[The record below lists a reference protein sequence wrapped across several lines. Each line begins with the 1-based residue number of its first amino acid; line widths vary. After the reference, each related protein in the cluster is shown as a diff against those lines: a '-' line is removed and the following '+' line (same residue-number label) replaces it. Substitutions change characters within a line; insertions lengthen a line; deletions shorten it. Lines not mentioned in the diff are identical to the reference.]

1 MKNKKLKIKQEKG
14 ITLIALVVTIV
25 VLLILAGVSI
35 SLVLN
40 NNGVISKAKDAKN
53 QYAEAQTN
61 DERQLNEVSDWIDTK
76 VGDTTGGGS
85 VTKIDG
91 VPIPAGFVYVGG
103 TKASGLVI
111 SDAAADKEKYKGQT
125 TVGTDLQGNQFV
137 WIPVENIADYKR
149 SAYGDN
155 VDTGTIDSSTN
166 STQIKPRRSS
176 SEYHTEAMPSDEK
189 TSIETNKGYYI
200 GRYEAG
206 DKESTDANKFRISGA
221 STSNTIT
228 IKAKQ
233 APYNYIKYTD
243 AKALAE
249 GFKTQQNYSSS
260 VTTKLVSSYA
270 WDTAIAFIQ
279 KTNSDYGNS
288 SEEGNYRDTTFTYTD
303 IKGTDQIKEKEENGQ
318 GRLIPTGQ
326 TTAVNNIYDM
336 GGNVWEWTTEP
347 FSNTNYPYTR
357 RGGGCD
363 DGFAYCPAGYRN
375 GFSDRVFSDNGFRLT
390 LFL

>member
-1 MKNKKLKIKQEKG
+1 MKNKLEKG

-40 NNGVISKAKDAKN
+40 NNGVISKAKDARD

-61 DERQLNEVSDWIDTK
+61 DEKQLNEVSDWIDTK

-85 VTKIDG
+85 TGGSESKVDG

-111 SDAAADKEKYKGQT
+111 SDATADKEKYKGQE
-125 TVGTDLQGNQFV
+125 TVGTDLVGNQFV
-137 WIPVENIADYKR
+137 WIPVDNIADYKR
-149 SAYGDN
+149 IAYLAQ
-155 VDTGTIDSSTN
+155 VATGTIDTTTN
-166 STQIKPRRSS
+166 SEQIKAGSS
-176 SEYHTEAMPSDEK
+176 SGFYYTEALPEDEK
-189 TSIETNKGYYI
+189 TSVEKNKGYYI

-206 DKESTDANKFRISGA
+206 DEESTKSKTLRTSSS
-221 STSNTIT
+221 STNNTIT
-228 IKAKQ
+228 VKAGQ

-243 AKALAE
+243 AKSLAE
-249 GFKTQQNYSSS
+249 GFSGKQGYTS
-260 VTTKLVSSYA
+260 VKSKLVSSYA

-279 KTNSDYGNS
+279 KTNSDYGNNS
-288 SEEGNYRDTTFTYTD
+288 GEGNYSDTTFSYTD
-303 IKGTDQIKEKEENGQ
+303 ITGASQTKAKNSNI
-318 GRLIPTGQ
+318 LIPTGQ

-336 GGNVWEWTTEP
+336 GGNVNEWTTESSSVTSVP
-347 FSNTNYPYTR
+347 CTH
-357 RGGGCD
+357 RGGSYNSIFT
-363 DGFAYCPAGYRN
+363 DGAGQRLN
-375 GFSDRVFSDNGFRLT
+375 IPDIAIAANGFRCT

>member
-1 MKNKKLKIKQEKG
+1 MNKKLKIKQEKG

-149 SAYGDN
+149 TAYSFQ

-166 STQIKPRRSS
+166 STKINYSS
-176 SEYHTEAMPSDEK
+176 SVSNYYTEAMPSDEK
-189 TSIETNKGYYI
+189 TSVEKNKGYYI

-206 DKESTDANKFRISGA
+206 DKESTDAKTLRSA
-221 STSNTIT
+221 SSSTSNTIT

-336 GGNVWEWTTEP
+336 GGNVWEWTTE
-347 FSNTNYPYTR
+347 SRESSTSYPYTR
-357 RGGGCD
+357 RGGSCFS
-363 DGFAYCPAGYRN
+363 GFAGYPAGYR
-375 GFSDRVFSDNGFRLT
+375 FDDSDRARGDSGFRLT

>member
-1 MKNKKLKIKQEKG
+1 MNKKLKIKQEKG

-61 DERQLNEVSDWIDTK
+61 DEKQLNEVSDWIDTK

-206 DKESTDANKFRISGA
+206 DKESTDANKIRISGA

-279 KTNSDYGNS
+279 KTNSDYENS

-336 GGNVWEWTTEP
+336 GGNVWEWTTE
-347 FSNTNYPYTR
+347 SRESSTSYPYMR
-357 RGGGCD
+357 RGGSCFS
-363 DGFAYCPAGYRN
+363 GFAGYPAGYR
-375 GFSDRVFSDNGFRLT
+375 FDDSDRARGDSGFRLT

>member
-1 MKNKKLKIKQEKG
+1 MKTKIKNKQEKG

-61 DERQLNEVSDWIDTK
+61 DEKQLNEVSDWIDTK

-111 SDAAADKEKYKGQT
+111 SDATADKEKYKGQT
-125 TVGTDLQGNQFV
+125 TVGTDLVGNQFV

-149 SAYGDN
+149 TAYSTD
-155 VDTGTIDSSTN
+155 VATGTIDSTTN
-166 STQIKPRRSS
+166 SEQIKGSS
-176 SEYHTEAMPSDEK
+176 TGSYYTEAMPSDEK
-189 TSIETNKGYYI
+189 ESVEQNKGYYI

-206 DKESTDANKFRISGA
+206 DQESTNSKALRTSSS
-221 STSNTIT
+221 STSNKIT
-228 IKAKQ
+228 VKAGQ
-233 APYNYIKYTD
+233 APYNYVTRTQ
-243 AKALAE
+243 AKSLAE

-279 KTNSDYGNS
+279 KTNSDYGRS
-288 SEEGNYRDTTFTYTD
+288 SEEGNYYNSPTFNYTGIADTEKNKQTKV
-303 IKGTDQIKEKEENGQ
+303 KGKST
-318 GRLIPTGQ
+318 LIPTGQ

-336 GGNVWEWTTEP
+336 GGNVWEWTTG
-347 FSNTNYPYTR
+347 SYSSTNYPCTC
-357 RGGGCD
+357 RGGDYSSGYD
-363 DGFAYCPAGYRN
+363 FDGPAGYR
-375 GFSDRVFSDNGFRLT
+375 GSWSDTAGDNTGFRLT

>member
-1 MKNKKLKIKQEKG
+1 MNKKLKIKQEKG

-347 FSNTNYPYTR
+347 FSNTSYPYTR

-375 GFSDRVFSDNGFRLT
+375 GFSDRVFSDIGFRLT